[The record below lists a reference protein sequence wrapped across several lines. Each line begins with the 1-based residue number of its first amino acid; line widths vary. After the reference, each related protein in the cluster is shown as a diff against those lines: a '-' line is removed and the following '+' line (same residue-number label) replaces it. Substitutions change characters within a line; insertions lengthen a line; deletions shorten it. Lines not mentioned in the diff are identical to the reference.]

1 MRLSSQLKSISQ
13 RTNQVQKMLKTRCLN
28 DICYFCHR
36 MNGVVLQEAHCR
48 WTPRGGDVGV
58 EEEPFLEE
66 ELL

>member
-36 MNGVVLQEAHCR
+36 MDGFVLQEAHCR
-48 WTPRGGDVGV
+48 WTPLGGDVGV